1 MARRSEAELPGDPG
15 GPRRRAA
22 MFKET
27 GKACWWGKYVL
38 GAALAAGSIV
48 ASGCDGEGALFV
60 MSLQPVYTRIDLE
73 TDSRLIGQWRDEE
86 GEVTFSF
93 EQGTEKGKENEY
105 KLVVKEKNGDK
116 EVSGEFEAHIV
127 RLGRTCFL
135 DIYPQSSEGGS
146 EFYRMHFARAHTMA
160 RIEIGEDSVQLEFL
174 SAESLKT
181 KIDEKS
187 VDTPCAEVDGALL
200 LTGTTEEVQE
210 FLFSEEND
218 DKGFVDPLRL
228 QKVKVEEGGR

>member
-1 MARRSEAELPGDPG
+1 MTRRSEAELPGDPG
-15 GPRRRAA
+15 GPRRSAA
-22 MFKET
+22 MVKET
-27 GKACWWGKYVL
+27 SKPSWWWKYVL

-48 ASGCDGEGALFV
+48 ASGCDGDGPLFV
-60 MSLQPVYTRIDLE
+60 MSLQPVYTPLDLE

-93 EQGTEKGKENEY
+93 EQGTEKGKESEY
-105 KLVVKEKNGDK
+105 KMVVKEKNGEK

-127 RLGRTCFL
+127 RLGKTCYL

-160 RIEIGEDSVQLEFL
+160 RLEIGEDSIQLEFL
-174 SAESLKT
+174 SAGSLKA

-187 VDTPCAEVDGALL
+187 VDTPCVEVDGALL
-200 LTGTTEEVQE
+200 LTGNTEEVQE

-218 DKGFVDPLRL
+218 DKGFADPLKL
-228 QKVKVEEGGR
+228 EKVKVEEEGR